1 MTASTIQTRRPHL
14 RIARRL
20 APSQAL
26 AVFGSSIDLT
36 LTGIV
41 GHRLAPTDALAT
53 LPFSLIAVGAL
64 SSTFVVSRMIGRL
77 GYRRTF
83 VLFSAAAVAS
93 GLISAWAVHVGS
105 FWLLCAGTFLIG
117 LYGAATSYYRYAAA
131 DTAQG
136 ARAAAVT
143 TVLAGGLVAALI
155 GPFLATWT
163 ANLLP
168 VTYAASYLLVAVFGV
183 IAVLWNAMLPGELG
197 RMRAEVPAVGSGGR
211 SRRVLWR
218 QPVLLA
224 GVLTTAFSA
233 VAMNAMMTAGPIAGM
248 AMGHGEAS
256 AAFAVQLHMVG
267 MFAPGFVVARI
278 IDRIGERAIT
288 SIGIALILISG
299 AAAALST
306 AEWAFLTAMLTIGV
320 GWNLAYSGGSALI
333 TSAYRA
339 EERGRVQ
346 PIAET
351 ITGSFQVIGSLGA
364 GAMASVAGW
373 HLLGLGVVAAC
384 FLVAPTTAKLRRRA
398 DPAPV
403 GAETSDV
410 TP

>member
-1 MTASTIQTRRPHL
+1 MADTSTIPTRHANL

-36 LTGIV
+36 LTAIV
-41 GHRLAPTDALAT
+41 GHHLAPTDTLAT

-64 SSTFVVSRMIGRL
+64 SSTFLVSRLIGRL

-83 VLFSAAAVAS
+83 VLFSGAAVAS
-93 GLISAWAVHVGS
+93 GLISALAVHWGS

-117 LYGAATSYYRYAAA
+117 LYGAATGYYRYAAA
-131 DTAQG
+131 DSAEG

-168 VTYAASYLLVAVFGV
+168 VTYVASYLLVALFGA
-183 IAVLWNAMLPGELG
+183 IAAAWNAMLPAELG
-197 RMRAEVPAVGSGGR
+197 RIQGVPASSSGAR
-211 SRRVLWR
+211 PRRVLWR
-218 QPVLLA
+218 QPLLLA

-248 AMGHGEAS
+248 AMGHGETAT
-256 AAFAVQLHMVG
+256 AFAVQLHMVG

-278 IDRIGERAIT
+278 IERTGERAIT
-288 SIGIALILISG
+288 FIGIALILVSG
-299 AAAALST
+299 TVAAFST
-306 AEWAFLTAMLTIGV
+306 AEWAFLTAMLAIGV
-320 GWNLAYSGGSALI
+320 GWNLAYSGGSAMI
-333 TSAYRA
+333 TGAYNP

-346 PIAET
+346 PIAEA
-351 ITGSFQVIGSLGA
+351 ITGAFQVIGSFSA
-364 GAMASVAGW
+364 GAMSSVSGW
-373 HLLGLGVVAAC
+373 QSLGLGLLGACLVVALA
-384 FLVAPTTAKLRRRA
+384 TAKLRRSAARSA
-398 DPAPV
+398 T
-403 GAETSDV
+403 GGQR
-410 TP
+410 

>member
-1 MTASTIQTRRPHL
+1 MTESSTISTRHASL

-41 GHRLAPTDALAT
+41 GHHLAPTDALAT

-64 SSTFVVSRMIGRL
+64 SSTFVVSRTIGRF
-77 GYRRTF
+77 GYRKTF
-83 VLFSAAAVAS
+83 VLFSGAAIAS
-93 GLISAWAVHVGS
+93 GLISALAVQWGS

-117 LYGAATSYYRYAAA
+117 LYGAATGYYRYAAA

-163 ANLLP
+163 ADLLP
-168 VTYAASYLLVAVFGV
+168 VTYVASYVLVAVFGV
-183 IAVLWNAMLPGELG
+183 IAALWNAMLPAELG
-197 RMRAEVPAVGSGGR
+197 RMTTGPAVGSGGR

-218 QPVLLA
+218 QPILLA
-224 GVLTTAFSA
+224 GVLTTAFAA

-248 AMGHGEAS
+248 AMGHSEAA

-267 MFAPGFVVARI
+267 MFAPGFFVARI

-288 SIGIALILISG
+288 SIGIVLILVSG
-299 AAAALST
+299 AVAAFST
-306 AEWAFLTAMLTIGV
+306 AEWAFFTAMLTIGV
-320 GWNLAYSGGSALI
+320 GWNLTFSGGSALI
-333 TSAYRA
+333 TSTYRA

-373 HLLGLGVVAAC
+373 QLLGLGVVAAC
-384 FLVAPTTAKLRRRA
+384 FLVALATAKLRRRA
-398 DPAPV
+398 DPSPARA
-403 GAETSDV
+403 GTSDV